1 MDNQNIFYEI
11 NKKDQL
17 RKKYNFND
25 EDFVIGSFQRDS
37 EGHNSSLPKLIK
49 GPDRLI
55 EIISFLNKTKRF
67 KVVLSGYRR
76 DYLINELNKRIFLL
90 IILKVLI

>member
-1 MDNQNIFYEI
+1 MVKITNKEIVYEPFWINQTFFMKLI
-11 NKKDQL
+11 KKISL
-17 RKKYNFND
+17 EKYNFND

-55 EIISFLNKTKRF
+55 EIISFF
-67 KVVLSGYRR
+67 KQK
-76 DYLINELNKRIFLL
+76 KRI
-90 IILKVLI
+90 